1 MPRGA
6 RLDAPG
12 TLHHVIVRGAEGSE
26 IFTDD
31 EDRQHFVFRLG
42 VLAKATGTMIYA
54 WALLPGHAHILLKS
68 GEAGL
73 SDFMRKLLT
82 GYASEYN
89 RCHQRHGH
97 LFQNRYKSIVCE
109 EKSYLVKLVSYIHLN
124 PLRAGLVS
132 SLEELDCYRWS
143 GHAVLMK
150 QIQHEWQERDAVLRC
165 FGKKKGEAR
174 EAYRLFVEEESRKG
188 QQPEL
193 TGGGLIRSSG
203 GWSVVKSLRRRGEKQ
218 FGDDRILGSSEF
230 VREILEQADDTVK
243 AHLLVAGLR
252 QTAAEEVQKRCN
264 EAGVIV
270 QALQAGSKRRECT
283 ELRKELA
290 RKFVLQY
297 GLTYAEAARLLGI
310 STSAVNQICR
320 RQIGLNSN

>member
-1 MPRGA
+1 M
-6 RLDAPG
+6 
-12 TLHHVIVRGAEGSE
+12 
-26 IFTDD
+26 
-31 EDRQHFVFRLG
+31 
-42 VLAKATGTMIYA
+42 
-54 WALLPGHAHILLKS
+54 
-68 GEAGL
+68 
-73 SDFMRKLLT
+73 
-82 GYASEYN
+82 
-89 RCHQRHGH
+89 
-97 LFQNRYKSIVCE
+97 
-109 EKSYLVKLVSYIHLN
+109 
-124 PLRAGLVS
+124 
-132 SLEELDCYRWS
+132 
-143 GHAVLMK
+143 
-150 QIQHEWQERDAVLRC
+150 
-165 FGKKKGEAR
+165 
-174 EAYRLFVEEESRKG
+174 
-188 QQPEL
+188 
-193 TGGGLIRSSG
+193 
-203 GWSVVKSLRRRGEKQ
+203 KSLRRRGEKQ